1 MPKSKPAVLQMASYD
16 IVTTWPSQARIGAVR
31 FRMSKRLDVEIESVI
46 ARLLPVRADVLE
58 AEQHFARELD
68 HVHLCH
74 LESARNLT
82 HYVSLR
88 AHDLRQLQNDLGRL
102 GLSSLGRLESHTLAT
117 LDAVLAVLHKLAGKP
132 WSGREIEETFG
143 DFELGSSLLNR
154 NASEALGGTVEDRRV
169 RIMVTMPSEA
179 ATDPALIRDFL
190 CRGMNIMRINCA
202 HDGPEEWRRMV
213 EHLRLA
219 VGETGKSCKVAFDLA
234 GPKLRTGPVSPGP
247 GVIRWKPVRN
257 ELGQVT
263 SEAMIAFCAPGEVPE
278 TNMIAIPVKGAL
290 FDHAQ
295 RGDVV
300 ELTATRGRER
310 VLQVLDT
317 DESTCVCTNDR
328 TGYVVQGTR
337 LRLLR
342 GADVVCEDEVGTL
355 PEVERALCLSVGDDL
370 ILTSG
375 EITGKPAVQNDDE
388 VVYQPAQIGCSLN
401 EVFRDARPGE
411 RIFFDDGKIG
421 GVIRAV
427 RRDQDGQRL
436 EIKITHAV
444 NGTAKLRAG
453 KGINLPDTRLRVSAL
468 TEKDRED
475 LEFAAE
481 HGDLVSLSFV
491 RHPRDVAELI
501 GALETLGAEHTGII
515 LKIENRLAVE
525 ALPQL
530 LLTGMKRQTI
540 AVMVARGDLGVE
552 IGFERMAEIQEEI
565 LWLCEAAHVPVIWAT
580 QVLESLAKRGL
591 PSRAE
596 VTDAAMAGRAECVM
610 LNKGPHIALALDFL
624 RDVLTRMKGHQTK
637 KSALMRKLHVAETAL
652 Q

>member
-1 MPKSKPAVLQMASYD
+1 MPKSKPAVLQVASYD
-16 IVTTWPSQARIGAVR
+16 IVTSSPSQAGIGAVT
-31 FRMSKRLDVEIESVI
+31 FGMSKRLDAEIESVT
-46 ARLLPVRADVLE
+46 ARLLPVRVAVLE

-88 AHDLRQLQNDLGRL
+88 AHDLRQLQIDLGSL

-143 DFELGSSLLNR
+143 DFELGSSFLNR

-263 SEAMIAFCAPGEVPE
+263 SEAMIGFCAPGEVPE

-295 RGDVV
+295 R
-300 ELTATRGRER
+300 
-310 VLQVLDT
+310 
-317 DESTCVCTNDR
+317 
-328 TGYVVQGTR
+328 
-337 LRLLR
+337 
-342 GADVVCEDEVGTL
+342 
-355 PEVERALCLSVGDDL
+355 
-370 ILTSG
+370 
-375 EITGKPAVQNDDE
+375 
-388 VVYQPAQIGCSLN
+388 
-401 EVFRDARPGE
+401 
-411 RIFFDDGKIG
+411 
-421 GVIRAV
+421 
-427 RRDQDGQRL
+427 
-436 EIKITHAV
+436 
-444 NGTAKLRAG
+444 
-453 KGINLPDTRLRVSAL
+453 
-468 TEKDRED
+468 
-475 LEFAAE
+475 
-481 HGDLVSLSFV
+481 
-491 RHPRDVAELI
+491 
-501 GALETLGAEHTGII
+501 
-515 LKIENRLAVE
+515 
-525 ALPQL
+525 
-530 LLTGMKRQTI
+530 
-540 AVMVARGDLGVE
+540 
-552 IGFERMAEIQEEI
+552 
-565 LWLCEAAHVPVIWAT
+565 
-580 QVLESLAKRGL
+580 
-591 PSRAE
+591 
-596 VTDAAMAGRAECVM
+596 
-610 LNKGPHIALALDFL
+610 
-624 RDVLTRMKGHQTK
+624 
-637 KSALMRKLHVAETAL
+637 
-652 Q
+652 